1 MDSIFIR
8 TLCTDRIKIRAGQ
21 MTRHFRK
28 SILTR
33 LKEKYEGICSHH
45 GYIRKN
51 SIDIYKISPGEVL
64 VHTLNGDIQYTVQ
77 YYADICNPTMGTS
90 IRATVLN
97 KNKFGLL
104 AHVYDEGSRSATE
117 AAVRQPILE
126 IIVPRDSMPEEIDFD
141 KIAKGASITIS
152 VLGKK
157 FANRD
162 TKISVVG
169 SLLNSHSAPSGT
181 LRDLTHDAV
190 DSIPI
195 EDEEEDI
202 VDLENDEEEEEE
214 DNDED
219 ADEDAKSTQANEEE
233 EDEDDFDEDLEEEED
248 EEEEIDEEDEDI

>member
-28 SILTR
+28 SILAR

-51 SIDIYKISPGEVL
+51 SIEIYKISPGEVL

-77 YYADICNPTMGTS
+77 YYADICNPTVGTS

-104 AHVYDEGSRSATE
+104 AHVYDVSAGGEET
-117 AAVRQPILE
+117 VRYPILE
-126 IIVPRDSMPEEIDFD
+126 IIVPRDSMPEDIDFD

-169 SLLNSHSAPSGT
+169 SLTHSHSAPIGKST
-181 LRDLTHDAV
+181 HSTHDAT
-190 DSIPI
+190 DANPL

-202 VDLENDEEEEEE
+202 VDLDNEEEEEE
-214 DNDED
+214 EENDGED
-219 ADEDAKSTQANEEE
+219 ADEDAKSTQQNE
-233 EDEDDFDEDLEEEED
+233 EEEED
-248 EEEEIDEEDEDI
+248 EEEFDEDIEEEEEEEDMEDDEDI